1 MTIAID
7 ALKRIADISR
17 PENPATNRLYQVHQI
32 AVGALRQ
39 CEASDAERVL
49 AELWRNIAYRDR
61 YYLPSDLVKQ
71 AEHIVTRYTNNTAN
85 RDLLR

>member
-1 MTIAID
+1 MSIAID

-32 AVGALRQ
+32 AVDALRQ

-49 AELWRNIAYRDR
+49 VDLWREISYRDR
-61 YYLPSDLVKQ
+61 YYLTPGLQEQVES
-71 AEHIVTRYTNNTAN
+71 IVSVHTNNTA
-85 RDLLR
+85 DP